1 MTTAKDELVAG
12 GSFLIRDTHP
22 QEVFTPEDLSE
33 EQQMMRK
40 LTREFIEAEV
50 KPKAEQIEHQDWDLT
65 LTLFKKA
72 GELGL
77 LSVDIPTKYGGLGLD
92 LITSTVIAE
101 QMIEGGSFAISVL
114 DHSGIGSLPIAW
126 FGNAEQKARYLP
138 LLATGAKIGSYA
150 LTEPGSGSDA
160 LGAKTK
166 AVLSPDGKSYILNGT
181 KQFITNAGFADLY
194 ITYAKVDGDKF
205 TAFIID
211 KDTPGVTLGP
221 EEKKMGIKGTSTRSV
236 ILENATV
243 PVENLLYEIGKGHKV
258 AFDLLNIGRLKL
270 GAGCLGLCKL
280 ALREAVRYAKQRTQ
294 FGQPIASFGLIQKK
308 LAEMAIRT
316 YVTESMVYRT
326 AGLIERNVSGI
337 DQEDERA
344 GIDTAKGVEEYAVE
358 CSINKVYASE
368 ALDYVA
374 DETVQIFGGYGYIA
388 GYPAERI
395 YRDARVNRLFEGT
408 NEINRLLIPTTLFRR
423 TLQGRLPLFIATQKL
438 MADLLAYSPSQE
450 EAPKGHLGEQIR
462 LLQLAKK
469 IALMVSGAAV
479 QKYRERLQ
487 DEQEILGVLSDL
499 VIELFAME
507 SALLR
512 ALKSAERDGEGAAES
527 KSDMV
532 KVYVS
537 DAFARID
544 LLAKEG
550 LASMEEGDTLWTQ
563 LSALKKLTRYTPCNS
578 TRLRRAIA
586 RRIIEAEEYRA

>member
-1 MTTAKDELVAG
+1 MTTAKNELVAG
-12 GSFLIRDTHP
+12 GSFLIRETPP

-33 EQQMMRK
+33 EQRMMRT
-40 LTREFIEAEV
+40 LTREFIESEV

-101 QMIEGGSFAISVL
+101 QMVEGGSFAISVL

-126 FGNAEQKARYLP
+126 FGNAEQKARYLS

-160 LGAKTK
+160 LSAKTK
-166 AVLSPDGKSYILNGT
+166 AVLSSDGKSYILNGT

-211 KDTPGVTLGP
+211 KDAPGVTLGP

-236 ILENATV
+236 ILENARV
-243 PVENLLYEIGKGHKV
+243 PAENLLYEIGRGHKV

-326 AGLIERNVSGI
+326 ADLIERNLSGI

-344 GIDTAKGVEEYAVE
+344 GLDTAKGVEEYAVE

-388 GYPAERI
+388 DFPAERI
-395 YRDARVNRLFEGT
+395 YRDARINRLFEGT

-423 TLQGRLPLFIATQKL
+423 ALQGRLPLFIATQKL

-450 EAPKGHLGEQIR
+450 EEPKGHLGEQIR

-479 QKYRERLQ
+479 QKYRERLA

-512 ALKSAERDGEGAAES
+512 ALKSAERDGEGEAES

-532 KVYVS
+532 KAYMS

-563 LSALKKLTRYTPCNS
+563 LRALKKLTRYTPSNS

-586 RRIIEAEEYRA
+586 RRIIEAEDYRA

>member
-1 MTTAKDELVAG
+1 MTTAKPELVAG
-12 GSFLIRDTHP
+12 GSFLIQDTQP
-22 QEVFTPEDLSE
+22 QEVFTPEELSE
-33 EQQMMRK
+33 AQQMMRK

-50 KPKAEQIEHQDWDLT
+50 GPKAEQIEHQDWDLT
-65 LTLFKKA
+65 LLLFKKA

-160 LGAKTK
+160 LSAKTK
-166 AVLSPDGKSYILNGT
+166 AVLSPDGTSYILNGT

-211 KDTPGVTLGP
+211 KNTPGVTLGP

-236 ILENATV
+236 ILENARV
-243 PVENLLYEIGKGHKV
+243 PVENLLYEIGRGHKV

-294 FGQPIASFGLIQKK
+294 FGHPIASFGLIQKK

-326 AGLIERNVSGI
+326 AGLIERVLSGI
-337 DQEDERA
+337 DQDNERA
-344 GIDTAKGVEEYAVE
+344 GLDTAKGVEEYAVE

-388 GYPAERI
+388 DFPAERI

-408 NEINRLLIPTTLFRR
+408 NEINRLLIPTTLLRR
-423 TLQGRLPLFIATQKL
+423 ALQGRLPLFKATQKL
-438 MADLLAYSPSQE
+438 LADLLAYSPSQE
-450 EAPKGHLGEQIR
+450 EAPKGPLGEQIR

-469 IALMVSGAAV
+469 IALMVSGAAA
-479 QKYRERLQ
+479 QKYRERIQ

-512 ALKSAERDGEGAAES
+512 ALKSAERDGEGAAEL

-532 KVYVS
+532 KVYLS

-586 RRIIEAEEYRA
+586 RRLIEAEEYRA

>member
-1 MTTAKDELVAG
+1 MTTAKNELVAG
-12 GSFLIRDTHP
+12 GSFLIRETPP
-22 QEVFTPEDLSE
+22 QEVFMPEDLSE
-33 EQQMMRK
+33 EQQMMRT

-77 LSVDIPTKYGGLGLD
+77 LSVDIPTQYGGLGLD

-126 FGNAEQKARYLP
+126 FGNAEQKARYLS

-160 LGAKTK
+160 LSAKTK
-166 AVLSPDGKSYILNGT
+166 AVLSSDGKSYILNGT

-211 KDTPGVTLGP
+211 KDAPGVTLGP

-236 ILENATV
+236 ILENARV
-243 PVENLLYEIGKGHKV
+243 PVENLLYEIGRGHKV

-326 AGLIERNVSGI
+326 AGLIERNLSGI

-344 GIDTAKGVEEYAVE
+344 GLDTAKGVEEYAVE

-388 GYPAERI
+388 DFPAERI
-395 YRDARVNRLFEGT
+395 YRDARINRLFEGT

-423 TLQGRLPLFIATQKL
+423 ALQGRLPLFIATQKL

-479 QKYRERLQ
+479 QKYRERLA

-532 KVYVS
+532 KVYMS

-563 LSALKKLTRYTPCNS
+563 LSALKKLTRYIPSNS

-586 RRIIEAEEYRA
+586 RRIIEAEDYRA